1 MRALDLDLL
10 KDGAPAAWVGA
21 ALLIAGVAGALVV
34 AAEYLA
40 LDEKVAKAQSSLRD
54 AGRGAR
60 KKPVLARQKA
70 DPQKVALEFQ
80 QAREVMTR
88 LQLPWNDLF
97 GSIESARKSN
107 VALLSIESEH
117 DKRRVKIYAEAKDL
131 DAMVGYLGY
140 LRQRPA
146 LAEVY
151 LESHELQVKD
161 PQRPVRFVLS
171 ASWSPAK

>member
-1 MRALDLDLL
+1 MHPLELDFLKGEGPAPWIGMALL
-10 KDGAPAAWVGA
+10 GAGIATAIGLVAEYA
-21 ALLIAGVAGALVV
+21 ALGQRIAR
-34 AAEYLA
+34 AE
-40 LDEKVAKAQSSLRD
+40 SSLHD
-54 AGRGAR
+54 SGRVAR
-60 KKPVLARQKA
+60 KKPVVSRLNA

-80 QAREVMTR
+80 QARDVMLR
-88 LQLPWNDLF
+88 LQLPWHELF
-97 GSIESARKSN
+97 GSIESARNSN

-131 DAMVGYLGY
+131 DAMVAYLAL

-151 LESHELQVKD
+151 LESHELQLKD

-171 ASWSPAK
+171 ANWRVGK